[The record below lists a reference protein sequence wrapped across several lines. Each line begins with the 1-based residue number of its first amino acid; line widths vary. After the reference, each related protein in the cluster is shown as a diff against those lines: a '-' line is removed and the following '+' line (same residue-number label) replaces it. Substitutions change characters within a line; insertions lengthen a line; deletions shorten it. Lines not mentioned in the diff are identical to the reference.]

1 MFIAVSTAPRCLLCI
16 EETSTSPFRK
26 LLLIKPPG
34 STGNTAACGPS
45 SAVRSEETLPF
56 KKLLLVKPPES
67 IGKTGA
73 SPSPV
78 VSSVDKVC
86 AAASASQSRKRGRP
100 KKERKIASQPRKRER
115 RKKETKRALQFDTDS
130 DSELPLMFFLQNK
143 STDQSETT
151 VTGHDKSV
159 CPSATAA
166 SSSRTPNAGSGIV
179 ETVTSSELPPTLTLH
194 RMPCPPDAASSSR
207 TPNAGSGIVETMTSS
222 ESPPTL
228 TLHRMPCP
236 PDTSGHGAGLT
247 DDSHADVPPELSL
260 YVQMSALSANETSK
274 NKVVASET
282 DDTEKK
288 RKIFRRKLSFKQHTE
303 NTAVKVSE
311 AALEHSEPVVDD
323 GGHVEKNWS
332 QCDLEWLE
340 TDSDIPDMSTSG
352 SMSPHE
358 PAVSEMATST
368 TGGAVAGSLIHSS
381 CTLDSSPAPASV
393 QQPATSKS
401 LVTFIKL
408 SELLKKV
415 TGYEECGSD
424 RKGKEAECGQLVNA
438 QPGSRKAKQKTGVKV
453 SAASV
458 TAESNSHLSHE
469 QDTTEEQLKKIRE
482 SSRSQECT
490 VDKRLRK
497 TQDSSRSQQL
507 KKPQDSSQSQ
517 ERTVD
522 MLLDLESSDK
532 HASDV
537 VAERTDAGHLVKKQ
551 PVSQKIKQKTR
562 STRDL
567 AETVKC
573 DSVLSG
579 VATERKERK
588 KQTGS
593 KSRDHAA
600 RKMPDINKTKDLR
613 SKPARKKSD
622 GKDLATSTVKKT
634 CTASVARSLSSD
646 EVAANR
652 CSAIK
657 AQSVGISHTSRS
669 SRLKKVLTIPRRTT
683 VLPEESQ
690 QPQVKRSTILGT
702 RVQGTSDVLTK
713 MTDDVALASKRV
725 DKDAK
730 KQMLE
735 PRKTASKQL
744 LVSSG
749 EIQGAGSSLSGL
761 VSISPSQDSSGMKIQ
776 SSPKRPTLVQ
786 QPQVTTKVST
796 TSSEVESCSSS
807 TGLAEVSSGAKVSAS
822 KIKTSRKVP
831 LDRGLVKT
839 SGKSGVVQGS
849 HSSTTRL
856 AGATS
861 GGDSSNLKISSGSR
875 MPLDHPGASS
885 HSVDVRGSHSLAV
898 GLGGISSGGETFPG
912 SKFQSRSKIPFN
924 ARSSQQPKRSIQEV
938 HGSSYAVS
946 SSGLKLQSGYRI
958 PRVSDGSNKTVPGA
972 EEKKSTEV
980 ISGVLHSKD
989 RSRHHHKHHERL
1001 HSSRSGEI
1009 RHHHRHTQS
1018 GSSPASRAQCRQNT
1032 ASTPL
1037 KSAAAPA
1044 TPKPTRKILSL
1055 EDYRQRKKQDLDN
1068 PEMSAVDSLQSASKA
1083 TESSEACLK
1092 PSLVEQVMMSYAK
1105 QPADLSEDPI
1115 FDLQPLRG
1123 ISPPE
1128 DDNDGDDDDVMEG
1141 LLDLLVDQ
1149 HTAVR
1154 ADLKQPQT
1162 STPTSQDLMPFACFV
1177 DVLVASDKELVQEAN
1192 LLTGNDQN
1200 IVDDSLVPVS
1210 IADGVSSIPET
1221 VVFAENVPE
1230 EQFEGEGG
1238 VEAGSV
1244 CAQFKGEGDV
1254 EVGSESARAQSK
1266 GEGNV
1271 QAGSESVGAWP
1282 KGEDDVEVGSESA
1295 CAQSEGEGDV
1305 QMGSESARVQS
1316 EGEGDVQV
1324 GSESARA
1331 QSEGEGDV
1339 QVGSESARAQSEG
1352 EGDVELGPEP
1362 VLVSI
1367 EGTWDNEELV
1377 EVELSEDNDFI
1388 FQEFEHDVSET
1399 VQILTRNANDLDEVS
1414 PGLIQTGSSDADD
1427 VDEVSLGSVE
1437 IQSKDDT
1444 AEHVCTSPDSQP
1456 PTSSTVASTRSQV
1469 TPLLLLEAAA
1479 AGIDDPQL
1487 IFIIIIII
1495 IIIIMFTL

>member
-1 MFIAVSTAPRCLLCI
+1 VFIAVSTAPRCLLCI

-179 ETVTSSELPPTLTLH
+179 ETVTSSESPPTLTLHRMPCPPDAASSLRTPNAGSGIVETVTSSESPPTLTLH

-207 TPNAGSGIVETMTSS
+207 TPNAGSGIVETVTSS

-228 TLHRMPCP
+228 TLCRMPCP

-260 YVQMSALSANETSK
+260 YMQMSALFANETSK

-303 NTAVKVSE
+303 NKAVKVSG
-311 AALEHSEPVVDD
+311 AALEYSEPVVDD

-332 QCDLEWLE
+332 QCDLERLE

-497 TQDSSRSQQL
+497 TQDSS
-507 KKPQDSSQSQ
+507 QSQ

-593 KSRDHAA
+593 KSRDHTA
-600 RKMPDINKTKDLR
+600 RKVPDVNKTKDLR

-713 MTDDVALASKRV
+713 TTDDVALASKRV

-749 EIQGAGSSLSGL
+749 EVQGAGSSLSGL

-849 HSSTTRL
+849 HSSTTGL

-898 GLGGISSGGETFPG
+898 GLGRISSGGETFPG

-924 ARSSQQPKRSIQEV
+924 ARSSQQPKRSVQEV

-946 SSGLKLQSGYRI
+946 SSGLKLQSGYKI

-1115 FDLQPLRG
+1115 FDLQPPRG
-1123 ISPPE
+1123 INPPE

-1238 VEAGSV
+1238 VEAGSGL
-1244 CAQFKGEGDV
+1244 C
-1254 EVGSESARAQSK
+1254 
-1266 GEGNV
+1266 
-1271 QAGSESVGAWP
+1271 
-1282 KGEDDVEVGSESA
+1282 
-1295 CAQSEGEGDV
+1295 
-1305 QMGSESARVQS
+1305 
-1316 EGEGDVQV
+1316 
-1324 GSESARA
+1324 
-1331 QSEGEGDV
+1331 
-1339 QVGSESARAQSEG
+1339 
-1352 EGDVELGPEP
+1352 P
-1362 VLVSI
+1362 V
-1367 EGTWDNEELV
+1367 
-1377 EVELSEDNDFI
+1377 
-1388 FQEFEHDVSET
+1388 
-1399 VQILTRNANDLDEVS
+1399 
-1414 PGLIQTGSSDADD
+1414 
-1427 VDEVSLGSVE
+1427 
-1437 IQSKDDT
+1437 
-1444 AEHVCTSPDSQP
+1444 
-1456 PTSSTVASTRSQV
+1456 
-1469 TPLLLLEAAA
+1469 
-1479 AGIDDPQL
+1479 
-1487 IFIIIIII
+1487 
-1495 IIIIMFTL
+1495 